1 MTTGRA
7 VRAELSII
15 ADFGPDRQ
23 LHHGAG
29 TGKSP
34 AKRHLRCAIVRFAR
48 YSHLSFAANIPFMS
62 TSTTS
67 ARPSPAAASH
77 KNKTGAT
84 FLALILGGVGAHRF
98 YLRGSI
104 DKAGL
109 LHVASL
115 PIAGLVYG
123 LAPEAD
129 WFFKVLPLVISYI
142 AGFIEGLAIGLM
154 SDEKFDLAFNAR
166 SGRSSQSRWVL
177 ALLLVTTM
185 LIGAVVMIFT
195 LARLFDL
202 LATGGAY
209 G

>member
-1 MTTGRA
+1 
-7 VRAELSII
+7 
-15 ADFGPDRQ
+15 
-23 LHHGAG
+23 
-29 TGKSP
+29 
-34 AKRHLRCAIVRFAR
+34 
-48 YSHLSFAANIPFMS
+48 MS
-62 TSTTS
+62 TSTTT
-67 ARPSPAAASH
+67 ARPSPAAAAH
-77 KNKTGAT
+77 KNKTAAT

-98 YLRGSI
+98 YLRGSL

-142 AGFIEGLAIGLM
+142 AGFIEGLAIGVT

-177 ALLLVTTM
+177 ALLLVGTM
-185 LIGAVVMIFT
+185 LIGAVVTIFT